1 MTISSDS
8 ELEKDEDHQEEI
20 IEIEGSSLETIS
32 EEKSLVISEDIFPD
46 SLLVVPLYDRPL
58 FPKMLLPVIIS
69 DKKLEK
75 VLEDELKGPLKYV
88 GLVYSNETD
97 ENSDETKE
105 NINDRLANI
114 GADLTLFRSADRSSW
129 RLPQPAVG
137 NIEDMYSS
145 GEGP

>member
-97 ENSDETKE
+97 ENSNETDENSDETKE
-105 NINDRLANI
+105 DNLANTPVAKPI
-114 GADLTLFRSADRSSW
+114 GQT
-129 RLPQPAVG
+129 
-137 NIEDMYSS
+137 I
-145 GEGP
+145 